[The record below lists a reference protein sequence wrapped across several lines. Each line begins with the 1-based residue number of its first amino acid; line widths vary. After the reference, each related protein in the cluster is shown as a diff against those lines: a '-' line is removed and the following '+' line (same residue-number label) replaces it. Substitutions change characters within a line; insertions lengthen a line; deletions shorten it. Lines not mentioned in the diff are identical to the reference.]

1 MSHRIQ
7 NVKMMDSMNIQAV
20 FLTGEIIQYNLQ
32 NLFQSLPQFQKLLSD
47 PVLSSKLKVDQGG
60 YGISWSD
67 DLDLD
72 AETIW
77 EMEL

>member
-7 NVKMMDSMNIQAV
+7 NVKMLDSLNIQAV

-32 NLFQSLPQFQKLLSD
+32 DLFQSLPQFQKLPSD

-60 YGISWSD
+60 YDISWSD

-72 AETIW
+72 AETI
-77 EMEL
+77 

>member
-7 NVKMMDSMNIQAV
+7 NVKM
-20 FLTGEIIQYNLQ
+20 
-32 NLFQSLPQFQKLLSD
+32 
-47 PVLSSKLKVDQGG
+47 LSSKLKVDQGG
-60 YGISWSD
+60 YDISWSD

-77 EMEL
+77 ENENLIYL